1 MMERSPAQGF
11 DMDGEA
17 TKTSYQPAP
26 ELTRK
31 SKRPIYYGLGLLG
44 VVLALLCCGGVVF
57 PLEFLFTL
65 TFGWISF
72 LAHNALLMRPS
83 GEQFAIWFVCVL
95 LLVIL
100 CQAMGTVLVASLAR
114 RQTSEAQLPP
124 TWPFRWTVIFVVT
137 VHAMFIGGLAVT
149 GCAQQAYWLAT
160 SPEPWV
166 ESNFLAA
173 RRMTSSNNLKQ
184 LALATH
190 NYHEEAACFPQ
201 STFDPSGRPRHSW
214 ITALLPF
221 IEQRALYDSIDQ
233 DKPWDDPA
241 QRQAFAARIQILEN
255 PGLRIRQ
262 NENGPASSHYAANGR
277 LVGPRG
283 EMTFRD
289 LKDGTSTTILY
300 GEVTQRIPAWG
311 DPLNWRDPAAGINQS
326 PSGFGS
332 PYPGGGQFVFAD
344 GSVQFLR
351 EDIDPEV
358 LRALSTPAGGET
370 IDPDQY

>member
-1 MMERSPAQGF
+1 MANDE
-11 DMDGEA
+11 

-31 SKRPIYYGLGLLG
+31 SLRPLYYGLGTVGVLL
-44 VVLALLCCGGVVF
+44 VLLCCGGVTF
-57 PLEFLFTL
+57 PLEFFFTL
-65 TFGWISF
+65 AFGWIFF
-72 LAHNALLMRPS
+72 LGQNALQMQPS
-83 GEQFAIWFVCVL
+83 GEQFGIWVACVI

-100 CQAMGTVLVASLAR
+100 CQALGTLLMGALAAR
-114 RQTSEAQLPP
+114 RTSEENAKPP
-124 TWPFRWTVIFVVT
+124 VWPFRWTVIFVVM
-137 VHAMFIGGLAVT
+137 VHAMFIGGLAATGVT
-149 GCAQQAYWLAT
+149 QQAYWLAT

-184 LALATH
+184 LTLATH
-190 NYHEEAACFPQ
+190 NYHDEKSRFPQ
-201 STFDPSGRPRHSW
+201 STFDVSGRPTHSW

-221 IEQRALYDSIDQ
+221 IEQERLYDTIDF

-241 QRQAFAARIQILEN
+241 QRDAFATRLEGLQN
-255 PGLRIRQ
+255 PGLGYSR
-262 NENGPASSHYAANGR
+262 NENGPAPSHYAANGR
-277 LVGPRG
+277 VIGHRG
-283 EMTFRD
+283 RMRFED
-289 LKDGTSTTILY
+289 LKDGTSQTILY
-300 GEVTQRIPAWG
+300 GEVTHRIPAWG

-332 PYPGGGQFVFAD
+332 PYPGGGQFAFAD
-344 GSVQFLR
+344 GSVRFLP

-370 IDPDQY
+370 VDRDDY